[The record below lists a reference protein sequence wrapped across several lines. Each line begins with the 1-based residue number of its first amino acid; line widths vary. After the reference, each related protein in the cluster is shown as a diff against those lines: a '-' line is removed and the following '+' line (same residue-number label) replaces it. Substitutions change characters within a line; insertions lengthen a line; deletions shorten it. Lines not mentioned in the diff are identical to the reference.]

1 VNKNSKL
8 RMILSVGTVVLAL
21 ALAPAAMAQDSS
33 LRGYPK
39 GTGDVAAIAAAG
51 ESGDPG
57 DPSGTASANSN
68 SALPFSGLDV
78 TLLAGGGLVL
88 LLAGIGMARLVA
100 RHEEAV

>member
-1 VNKNSKL
+1 ML
-8 RMILSVGTVVLAL
+8 RMILSAGTVVLVL

-39 GTGDVAAIAAAG
+39 ATGDVAAIAAG
-51 ESGDPG
+51 GDSSDPG
-57 DPSGTASANSN
+57 DPSGTAANSS

-88 LLAGIGMARLVA
+88 LLAGVGMARMVA
-100 RHEEAV
+100 RHENPV